1 MTKVVFGPGGG
12 ETSVSGAA
20 AVGNHL
26 FLAPDE
32 GASLVRL
39 TRSHNGDYSAPLVYP
54 VSDFFDP
61 PGDPGDELDLEG
73 MDYAGG
79 YLWFIGSHS
88 NVRARVKADTEAARV
103 PSRLAEVKHPKARRL
118 LARVPLQD
126 GTGIPGSTVA
136 ATATHEALFAT
147 RLSTRD
153 GQGLLDALRSDEHI
167 GPFLA
172 IPGKD
177 NGFDVEGLVALPPR
191 LLVGLRGPVL
201 RGWAIVLEIEPRLDP
216 TDPRLLQLAPLDS
229 PAGPGYRK
237 HFLDMDGL
245 GVRDLTRHGDDLLIL
260 AGPTMLLDGPSRILR
275 IPDGASHPLP
285 DAVRSHGLVQL
296 GDDLIVG
303 RGHDHPEAI
312 TVISTADGQP
322 GLLIAYDTPEDHQLP
337 DGVTVDVLA
346 LDSGQT

>member
-1 MTKVVFGPGGG
+1 MTTLVFGPGRD
-12 ETSVSGAA
+12 EMSVSGAA
-20 AVGNHL
+20 AVGDYL
-26 FLAPDE
+26 FLALDE
-32 GASLVRL
+32 GSSLVRL
-39 TRSHNGDYSAPLVYP
+39 TRSHDGDYGALIAYP
-54 VSDFFDP
+54 MSEFVDP

-73 MDYAGG
+73 MDYGGG
-79 YLWFIGSHS
+79 YLWFTGSHS
-88 NVRARVKADTEAARV
+88 NVRTRVKADTETAQV
-103 PSRLAEVKHPKARRL
+103 PNRLAEVKHPKARRL

-126 GTGIPGSTVA
+126 GTRIPDSTVP
-136 ATATHEALFAT
+136 ATATHDALSAA

-153 GQGLLDALRSDEHI
+153 GQSLLDALRTDEHI
-167 GPFLA
+167 GPFLG
-172 IPGKD
+172 IPSKD
-177 NGFDVEGLVALPPR
+177 NGLDIEGLVALPPR

-216 TDPRLLQLAPLDS
+216 TDPTLLQLAPLDS
-229 PAGPGYRK
+229 PAGPRYRK

-275 IPDGASHPLP
+275 IPHGATHPLP
-285 DAVRSHGLVQL
+285 EAVRSNGFVQL

-312 TVISTADGQP
+312 TVIPTASGQP
-322 GLLIAYDTPEDHQLP
+322 GLLIAYDTPHDNKLP

-346 LDSGQT
+346 LD

>member
-1 MTKVVFGPGGG
+1 MTRLVFGTGRD
-12 ETSVSGAA
+12 EKSVSGAA
-20 AVGNHL
+20 TIGDSL
-26 FLAPDE
+26 FLALDE

-39 TRSHNGDYSAPLVYP
+39 TRSQNGDYGAPMAYP
-54 VSDFFDP
+54 VSDFVDP

-88 NVRARVKADTEAARV
+88 SVRSRVKADTDTSLV
-103 PSRLAEVKHPKARRL
+103 PNRLAEVKRPKARRL

-126 GTGIPGSTVA
+126 GTGIPDSRVP
-136 ATATHEALFAT
+136 ATATHDELSAA

-153 GQGLLDALRSDEHI
+153 GQSLLDALRADEHI

-172 IPGKD
+172 IPSKD
-177 NGFDVEGLVALPPR
+177 NGLDIEGLVALPPR

-201 RGWAIVLEIEPRLDP
+201 RGWAIVLELEPRLDP
-216 TDPRLLQLAPLDS
+216 ADPTLLHLAPLYS
-229 PAGPGYRK
+229 PAGPSSRK

-245 GVRDLTRHGDDLLIL
+245 GVRDLTRYRDDLLIL

-275 IPDGASHPLP
+275 IPHGASHPLP
-285 DAVRSHGLVQL
+285 EAVRSSGLVQL

-312 TVISTADGQP
+312 TVIPAARGQR
-322 GLLIAYDTPEDHQLP
+322 GLLIAYDTPDDHKLP
-337 DGVTVDVLA
+337 DGVTVDVLS
-346 LDSGQT
+346 LD